1 MNYFTT
7 VQINQEYTTTSDF
20 NTTLLSY
27 VSSEDAR
34 TILEKYVQLANL
46 SPVAT
51 SGLYNDLTS
60 KIDGIYEFEFDDLKE
75 TISKNYVLITESD
88 YELNQYFDEFVEEI
102 LDNMED
108 NYTDIATID
117 DDIYLAT
124 INTKSQLKNIIS
136 TDYQTPDTSEFL
148 TSEVISAN
156 FVDHTE
162 VGISRDAYIQSMNL
176 STVSATAEFDDLLGT
191 PDISEYITSQN
202 AALNLVTDEFFI
214 ATMNN
219 YLKKDGEFSVDL
231 DPYELMISVN
241 SYLEEYSNIDTIKDI
256 ALSGSF
262 NDLFNTENILMKD
275 ELDNR
280 LSNVLLIT
288 DLNTATGNMDSKF
301 YDSIE
306 LASVTQIL

>member
-102 LDNMED
+102 LIIWR
-108 NYTDIATID
+108 TTIRISLLLMT
-117 DDIYLAT
+117 IYLAT
-124 INTKSQLKNIIS
+124 INTK
-136 TDYQTPDTSEFL
+136 
-148 TSEVISAN
+148 
-156 FVDHTE
+156 
-162 VGISRDAYIQSMNL
+162 
-176 STVSATAEFDDLLGT
+176 VS
-191 PDISEYITSQN
+191 
-202 AALNLVTDEFFI
+202 
-214 ATMNN
+214 
-219 YLKKDGEFSVDL
+219 
-231 DPYELMISVN
+231 
-241 SYLEEYSNIDTIKDI
+241 
-256 ALSGSF
+256 
-262 NDLFNTENILMKD
+262 
-275 ELDNR
+275 
-280 LSNVLLIT
+280 
-288 DLNTATGNMDSKF
+288 
-301 YDSIE
+301 
-306 LASVTQIL
+306 